1 MEISLR
7 LKTVA
12 DMVHEKRLAD
22 IGTDHGYVPI
32 YLVKEGRIES
42 ALACDI
48 NKGPLEKAESN
59 VQANCLADKI
69 ETRLGSGLVPVK
81 KGEVDCAVI
90 AGMGGMLII
99 DILKASADVV
109 EGLNQLVLQ
118 PQLDADEVRKY
129 IHSIG
134 FRIEKEEFLLDAG
147 KYYAVI
153 SAVKGEEKY
162 ETNADYVFGR
172 TNIEN
177 KNAVLKEFIEK
188 KLVTN
193 GRILE
198 NIAKN
203 GTGGNEEK
211 IEEIEKDNIL
221 CREVL
226 ERYENK

>member
-12 DMVHEKRLAD
+12 DMVHEKSIAD

-32 YLVKEGRIES
+32 YLVKSGKIEK

-48 NKGPLEKAESN
+48 NKGPLEKAQSN
-59 VQANCLADKI
+59 VKENCLESVI

-81 KGEVDCAVI
+81 KGETDCAVI

-99 DILKASADVV
+99 DILKASADVAD
-109 EGLNQLVLQ
+109 GLKQMVLQ

-134 FRIEKEEFLLDAG
+134 FRIEKEDFILDAG
-147 KYYAVI
+147 KYYTVI

-162 ETNADYVFGR
+162 DTKADYVFGKV
-172 TNIEN
+172 NIES
-177 KNAVLKEFIEK
+177 KNPVLKEFIEK

-193 GRILE
+193 SRILE
-198 NIAKN
+198 NIEKN

-211 IEEIEKDNIL
+211 KEEIMEDNRL

-226 ERYENK
+226 ERYEM